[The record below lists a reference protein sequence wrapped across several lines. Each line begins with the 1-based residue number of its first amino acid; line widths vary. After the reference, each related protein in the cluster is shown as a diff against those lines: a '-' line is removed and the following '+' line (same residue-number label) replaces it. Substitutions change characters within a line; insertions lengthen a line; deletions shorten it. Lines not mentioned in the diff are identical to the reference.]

1 MGAES
6 TGAMSCVASPD
17 VPERCPH
24 PTMSAA
30 SPIDRTTLLVFSV
43 TGCLLHL
50 QVDPLDHIPHE
61 SAAVPL
67 FRALGLSDRIC
78 RTSHES
84 ILPAPF
90 RRPARPPS
98 PPRVLPD
105 LRVQASLFPGGA
117 PVGRDVYSCNA
128 VDRIESDTLDF
139 IWASWMPDLIGLGAN
154 DDGAHVESI
163 DGNGVPGQMLWRF
176 GAVGGVGD
184 AIRFVRP
191 EVAEDLG

>member
-17 VPERCPH
+17 VLERCPH

-67 FRALGLSDRIC
+67 FRALGLPDRIC

-84 ILPAPF
+84 ILPAP
-90 RRPARPPS
+90 PARRS
-98 PPRVLPD
+98 PAR
-105 LRVQASLFPGGA
+105 RGRAGLFPGG
-117 PVGRDVYSCNA
+117 PPRGRDVYSCNA
-128 VDRIESDTLDF
+128 VARIESDTLDF